1 VNPSAPVC
9 HCLVAPATTVSKVRT
24 ASFLGQTLRCAADTL
39 LEEAAFDLSSK
50 IPQVLSE
57 LLPVALLLLPLALTL
72 YIVRKAQ
79 RVQEV
84 DRVALWFSCV
94 RFLRWLVIGTFVA
107 WWAATDFVHWSERF
121 DLLLGARGFFSIP
134 GAHFVALIFFWL
146 PPVLVV
152 LLCQVLFQPVY
163 SGVRGITWT
172 RAELAGQ
179 MLYSLGS
186 SILPLLLL
194 TSGITGIFSNGS
206 LLSFVISCVLAFT
219 CLIFFGR
226 RLRKL
231 LQLSPNALTTGELRD
246 RAFFLASQ
254 LRVKLQQIYLLPPSK
269 SRMANA
275 YARSGR
281 SILFTHHL
289 LSHLT
294 RKEVDAVVGH
304 ELAHI
309 KKDHPRLLGFALLG
323 GYAVVAFP
331 YFAFSPPPRW
341 KPLFDLLFVAV
352 PLLTYYFVAR
362 RFEFIADATAV
373 RVTGDPESM
382 ITCLAKI
389 YRLNSLPLHWNRW
402 SEKFLTHPS
411 TMRRAQAIARV
422 ANLSNQR
429 VAQLLAEPVPSSG
442 HPQIASD
449 APLFYPLAA
458 SGSIAQKVFSTEFKQ
473 SLSLRS
479 YLLLFAVV
487 TVLPALLLRIC
498 NVLNL
503 FNSEFPGFV
512 LSLCISVALLLGLLN
527 FLPFFGASRLAN
539 RMLSRAATE
548 GVIPREVLRGDAAS
562 LVGLSPG
569 PAPRIFEGNYSW
581 DAGYLFFSG
590 ERMCYVGEESQFSLR
605 RDHVVAVELGP
616 GFPGWFRARSLYII
630 WRDPESGFSAIF
642 NLRPLAV
649 RSVLA
654 MNRAL
659 DQLAQ
664 RIAAWRTSSVSSP
677 AISTACGELPVP
689 QVRAVTG
696 TSLADAVKSR
706 AYPGFVIWAAIFSG
720 LVASLLHLPLAGL
733 APLFTSEGDSTASYA
748 GISGWYAIL
757 SSCVLAFLL
766 ILPLFRAR
774 HASVQLPAAAS
785 SAVPPPPRA
794 I

>member
-1 VNPSAPVC
+1 
-9 HCLVAPATTVSKVRT
+9 LLSKT
-24 ASFLGQTLRCAADTL
+24 
-39 LEEAAFDLSSK
+39 
-50 IPQVLSE
+50 PQVASE
-57 LLPVALLLLPLALTL
+57 LLPVAFLLLPIALTL
-72 YIVRKAQ
+72 YMVRKAQ

-107 WWAATDFVHWSERF
+107 WWAATDFAQCSERF
-121 DLLLGARGFFSIP
+121 DVWLASRGLLSLP
-134 GAHFVALIFFWL
+134 GAHFVALILLWL

-152 LLCQVLFQPVY
+152 LLCQILFQPVY

-172 RAELAGQ
+172 RAELARQ
-179 MLYSLGS
+179 MLLSMGS

-194 TSGITGIFSNGS
+194 TSGITGLFSNGS
-206 LLSFVISCVLAFT
+206 LLSFVISCVLAFA

-281 SILFTHHL
+281 SILLTHHL

-294 RKEVDAVVGH
+294 RKEVDAVIGH

-309 KKDHPRLLGFALLG
+309 KKDHPRLLGFALVG
-323 GYAVVAFP
+323 GYTAVAFP
-331 YFAFSPPPRW
+331 YFAFSPPPQW

-373 RVTGDPESM
+373 GVTGDPESM

-389 YRLNSLPLHWNRW
+389 HRLNSLPLHWNRW

-411 TMRRAQAIARV
+411 TARRAQAIARL
-422 ANLSNQR
+422 ANLSNER
-429 VAQLLAEPVPSSG
+429 VAQLLTEPVASSG
-442 HPQIASD
+442 HLQIASD
-449 APLFYPLAA
+449 ASLFYPLAT

-473 SLSLRS
+473 SISLRS

-487 TVLPALLLRIC
+487 AALPALLLRIC
-498 NVLNL
+498 DLLNL
-503 FNSEFPGFV
+503 FNSGFFAFV
-512 LSLCISVALLLGLLN
+512 LSLLISVALLLVLLN
-527 FLPFFGASRLAN
+527 FLPFLGASRLAS
-539 RMLSRAATE
+539 RMLSRAETE
-548 GVIPREVLRGDAAS
+548 GVIPPELLRGDAAL

-581 DAGYLFFSG
+581 DAGHLFFSG
-590 ERMCYVGEESQFSLR
+590 ERLCYVGEESQFSLC
-605 RDHVVAVELGP
+605 RDHVVAVKLGP

-630 WRDPESGFSAIF
+630 WRNPESGFSAIF
-642 NLRPLAV
+642 NLRPVAV

-659 DQLAQ
+659 DQIAQ
-664 RIAAWRTSSVSSP
+664 RIATWRAAAISSP
-677 AISTACGELPVP
+677 AISSACKELPVP

-696 TSLADAVKSR
+696 TSLADAMKSR
-706 AYPGFVIWAAIFSG
+706 AYPGFVIWAAVFSG
-720 LVASLLHLPLAGL
+720 LVASLLHLPLQGL
-733 APLFTSEGDSTASYA
+733 IPMFTSDGDSTASYA
-748 GISGWYAIL
+748 SISGWYAVLI
-757 SSCVLAFLL
+757 SCVLVFLL
-766 ILPLFRAR
+766 ILPLLRAR
-774 HASVQLPAAAS
+774 DASVQLAAAAS
-785 SAVPPPPRA
+785 SAIPPPPPRP

>member
-1 VNPSAPVC
+1 M
-9 HCLVAPATTVSKVRT
+9 LSKT
-24 ASFLGQTLRCAADTL
+24 
-39 LEEAAFDLSSK
+39 
-50 IPQVLSE
+50 PQVASE
-57 LLPVALLLLPLALTL
+57 LLPVAFLLSPIALTH

-94 RFLRWLVIGTFVA
+94 RFLRWLVIGTLVA
-107 WWAATDFVHWSERF
+107 WWASTDLLHWRERF
-121 DLLLGARGFFSIP
+121 DLLLAARGFFSLT
-134 GAHFVALIFFWL
+134 GAPFAALILFWL

-152 LLCQVLFQPVY
+152 LLCQILFQPVY

-172 RAELAGQ
+172 KSELARQ
-179 MLYSLGS
+179 MLFSLGS
-186 SILPLLLL
+186 TILPLLLL

-206 LLSFVISCVLAFT
+206 WLSFVISCVLAFA
-219 CLIFFGR
+219 CVIFFGR

-281 SILFTHHL
+281 SILLTHHL

-294 RKEVDAVVGH
+294 RKEVDAVIGH

-323 GYAVVAFP
+323 GYTAVAFP
-331 YFAFSPPPRW
+331 YFSFSPPAQW

-373 RVTGDPESM
+373 GVTGDPESM

-411 TMRRAQAIARV
+411 TLRRAQAIARL
-422 ANLSNQR
+422 ANLSNER
-429 VAQLLAEPVPSSG
+429 VAQLLAESVPSSG
-442 HPQIASD
+442 HLQIASD
-449 APLFYPLAA
+449 ASLFYPLAT

-473 SLSLRS
+473 SISLRS

-487 TVLPALLLRIC
+487 AALPALLLRIC
-498 NVLNL
+498 DLLNL
-503 FNSEFPGFV
+503 FNSEFLAFV
-512 LSLCISVALLLGLLN
+512 LSLLVSVALLLVLLN
-527 FLPFFGASRLAN
+527 FLPFLGASRLAS
-539 RMLSRAATE
+539 RMLSRAETE
-548 GVIPREVLRGDAAS
+548 GVIRPELLRGDAAL

-590 ERMCYVGEESQFSLR
+590 ERLCYVGEESQFSLC

-616 GFPGWFRARSLYII
+616 GLPGWFRARSLYIV
-630 WRDPESGFSAIF
+630 WRNPESGFSAVF

-659 DQLAQ
+659 DQLAH
-664 RIAAWRTSSVSSP
+664 RIATWRAALVPSP
-677 AISTACGELPVP
+677 AISSACEELPVP

-696 TSLADAVKSR
+696 TSLADAMKSR
-706 AYPGFVIWAAIFSG
+706 AYPGFVIWAAFFSG
-720 LVASLLHLPLAGL
+720 LVASLLHLPLQGLIPMFAGD
-733 APLFTSEGDSTASYA
+733 GDSAVSYA
-748 GISGWYAIL
+748 SISGWYAIL
-757 SSCVLAFLL
+757 ISCVLVFLL

-774 HASVQLPAAAS
+774 DASIQLPAAAS
-785 SAVPPPPRA
+785 SAILPPPPGP

>member
-1 VNPSAPVC
+1 
-9 HCLVAPATTVSKVRT
+9 VA
-24 ASFLGQTLRCAADTL
+24 
-39 LEEAAFDLSSK
+39 
-50 IPQVLSE
+50 SE
-57 LLPVALLLLPLALTL
+57 LLPVAFLLLPIALTL

-84 DRVALWFSCV
+84 DRVALWLSCV

-107 WWAATDFVHWSERF
+107 WWAATDFAQWSERF
-121 DLLLGARGFFSIP
+121 NVWLASRGFLSLP
-134 GAHFVALIFFWL
+134 GAHFVALIVLWL

-152 LLCQVLFQPVY
+152 LLCQILFQPVY

-172 RAELAGQ
+172 RAELARQ
-179 MLYSLGS
+179 MLFSMGS
-186 SILPLLLL
+186 TILPLLLL
-194 TSGITGIFSNGS
+194 ASGITGIFSSGS
-206 LLSFVISCVLAFT
+206 LLSFVLSCVLAFA

-281 SILFTHHL
+281 SILLTHHL

-294 RKEVDAVVGH
+294 RKEVDAVIGH

-331 YFAFSPPPRW
+331 YFAFSPPPQW

-373 RVTGDPESM
+373 GVTGDPESM

-389 YRLNSLPLHWNRW
+389 HRLNSLPLHWNRW

-411 TMRRAQAIARV
+411 TLRRAQAIARV
-422 ANLSNQR
+422 ANLSNER
-429 VAQLLAEPVPSSG
+429 IAQLLAEPVPSSG
-442 HPQIASD
+442 HLQIASD
-449 APLFYPLAA
+449 VSLFYPLAT

-473 SLSLRS
+473 SISLRS

-487 TVLPALLLRIC
+487 AALPALLLRIC
-498 NVLNL
+498 DLLNL
-503 FNSEFPGFV
+503 LNSEFLVFV
-512 LSLCISVALLLGLLN
+512 LSLLISIALLLVLLN
-527 FLPFFGASRLAN
+527 FLSFLGASRLAS
-539 RMLSRAATE
+539 RMLSRAEAE
-548 GVIPREVLRGDAAS
+548 GVIPPELLRGDAAL

-590 ERMCYVGEESQFSLR
+590 ERLCYVGEESRFSLC

-616 GFPGWFRARSLYII
+616 GFPGWFRARSLYIV
-630 WRDPESGFSAIF
+630 WRNPESGFSAIF
-642 NLRPLAV
+642 NVRPLAV

-659 DQLAQ
+659 DQLAH
-664 RIAAWRTSSVSSP
+664 RIATWRAASVPSP
-677 AISTACGELPVP
+677 AISSPCEELPVP

-696 TSLADAVKSR
+696 TSLADAMKSR
-706 AYPGFVIWAAIFSG
+706 AYPGFVIWAAVFSG
-720 LVASLLHLPLAGL
+720 LVASLLHLPLQGL
-733 APLFTSEGDSTASYA
+733 APMFSSDGDSTASYA
-748 GISGWYAIL
+748 SISGWYAIL
-757 SSCVLAFLL
+757 TSCVLVFLL
-766 ILPLFRAR
+766 ILPSLRAR
-774 HASVQLPAAAS
+774 DASAQLAAAAS
-785 SAVPPPPRA
+785 SAIPPPPPRP

>member
-1 VNPSAPVC
+1 
-9 HCLVAPATTVSKVRT
+9 
-24 ASFLGQTLRCAADTL
+24 L
-39 LEEAAFDLSSK
+39 LAK
-50 IPQVLSE
+50 TPQVASE
-57 LLPVALLLLPLALTL
+57 LLPVAFLLLPVALTL
-72 YIVRKAQ
+72 YIIRKAQ

-94 RFLRWLVIGTFVA
+94 RFLRWLVIATFLA

-121 DLLLGARGFFSIP
+121 DVWLASRGFLSLP
-134 GAHFVALIFFWL
+134 GAHFVALILLWL

-152 LLCQVLFQPVY
+152 LLCQILFQPVY

-172 RAELAGQ
+172 RAELARQ
-179 MLYSLGS
+179 MLFSMGS
-186 SILPLLLL
+186 TMLPLLLL

-206 LLSFVISCVLAFT
+206 LLLFVISCVLAFA

-254 LRVKLQQIYLLPPSK
+254 LRVKLRQIYLLPPSK

-281 SILFTHHL
+281 SILLTHHL

-309 KKDHPRLLGFALLG
+309 KKDHPRLLGFALVG
-323 GYAVVAFP
+323 GFTAVAFP
-331 YFAFSPPPRW
+331 YFAFSPPPQW

-373 RVTGDPESM
+373 GVTGDPESM

-389 YRLNSLPLHWNRW
+389 HRLNSLPLHWNRW

-411 TMRRAQAIARV
+411 TLRRAQAIAGL
-422 ANLSNQR
+422 ANLSNER
-429 VAQLLAEPVPSSG
+429 VAQLLAEPLPSSG
-442 HPQIASD
+442 HLQIASD
-449 APLFYPLAA
+449 ASLFYPLAT
-458 SGSIAQKVFSTEFKQ
+458 SGNIAQKVFSTEFKQ
-473 SLSLRS
+473 SISLGS

-487 TVLPALLLRIC
+487 AALPALLLRFC
-498 NVLNL
+498 DLLNL
-503 FNSEFPGFV
+503 FHCEFLAFV
-512 LSLCISVALLLGLLN
+512 LSLLISVALLLVLLN
-527 FLPFFGASRLAN
+527 FLPFLGASRLAS
-539 RMLSRAATE
+539 RMLSRAEME
-548 GVIPREVLRGDAAS
+548 GVIPPELLRGDAAL

-590 ERMCYVGEESQFSLR
+590 ERLCYVGEESQFSLC
-605 RDHVVAVELGP
+605 RDHIVAVELGP
-616 GFPGWFRARSLYII
+616 GFPGWFRARSLYLV
-630 WRDPESGFSAIF
+630 WRNPESGFSAVF

-659 DQLAQ
+659 DQLAH
-664 RIAAWRTSSVSSP
+664 RIATWRAASILSP
-677 AISTACGELPVP
+677 AISSACEELPVP

-696 TSLADAVKSR
+696 TSLADAVKDR
-706 AYPGFVIWAAIFSG
+706 AYPGLVIWAGIFSG
-720 LVASLLHLPLAGL
+720 LVASLLHLPLQGL
-733 APLFTSEGDSTASYA
+733 AAMFTSDGDSTASYA
-748 GISGWYAIL
+748 RISGWYAIL
-757 SSCVLAFLL
+757 TSCVLVFLL

-774 HASVQLPAAAS
+774 DVSVQLPAAAS
-785 SAVPPPPRA
+785 SAVPPPPPRP

>member
-1 VNPSAPVC
+1 
-9 HCLVAPATTVSKVRT
+9 LLSKT
-24 ASFLGQTLRCAADTL
+24 
-39 LEEAAFDLSSK
+39 
-50 IPQVLSE
+50 PQVASE
-57 LLPVALLLLPLALTL
+57 FLPVALLLLPIALTL

-107 WWAATDFVHWSERF
+107 WWAATDFAQWSERF
-121 DLLLGARGFFSIP
+121 DVWLASRGFFSLP
-134 GAHFVALIFFWL
+134 GAHFVALLFFWL

-152 LLCQVLFQPVY
+152 LLCQILFQPVY

-172 RAELAGQ
+172 KSELARQ
-179 MLYSLGS
+179 MLFSLGS
-186 SILPLLLL
+186 TILPLLLL
-194 TSGITGIFSNGS
+194 ASGITGIFSNGS
-206 LLSFVISCVLAFT
+206 LLSFVISCVLAFA

-226 RLRKL
+226 RLREL

-281 SILFTHHL
+281 SILLTHHL

-294 RKEVDAVVGH
+294 RKEVDAVIGH

-309 KKDHPRLLGFALLG
+309 EKDHPRLLGFALLG
-323 GYAVVAFP
+323 GYTAVAFP
-331 YFAFSPPPRW
+331 YFAFSPPPQW

-389 YRLNSLPLHWNRW
+389 HRLNSLPLHWNRW

-411 TMRRAQAIARV
+411 TLRRAQAIARA
-422 ANLSNQR
+422 ANLSNER
-429 VAQLLAEPVPSSG
+429 VARLLAEPVPSSG
-442 HPQIASD
+442 HPQIATE
-449 APLFYPLAA
+449 FYPLAT
-458 SGSIAQKVFSTEFKQ
+458 SSSIAQKVFSTEFKQ
-473 SLSLRS
+473 SIALRS

-487 TVLPALLLRIC
+487 AALPALLLRIC
-498 NVLNL
+498 DVLSL
-503 FNSEFPGFV
+503 FNSEIPAFV
-512 LSLCISVALLLGLLN
+512 LTLLISVSFFLVLLN
-527 FLPFFGASRLAN
+527 FLPFFGASRLVS
-539 RMLSRAATE
+539 RMRSRAETE
-548 GVIPREVLRGDAAS
+548 GVIPPELLRGGAAL

-590 ERMCYVGEESQFSLR
+590 ERLCYVGEESQFSLC
-605 RDHVVAVELGP
+605 RDHVVAVKAGP
-616 GFPGWFRARSLYII
+616 GFPGWFRARSLYIV
-630 WRDPESGFSAIF
+630 WRDPESGISAVF

-664 RIAAWRTSSVSSP
+664 RIATWRAASVPSP
-677 AISTACGELPVP
+677 AISSACEELPVP

-706 AYPGFVIWAAIFSG
+706 AYPGFVIWAAVFSG
-720 LVASLLHLPLAGL
+720 LVASLLHLPLQGL
-733 APLFTSEGDSTASYA
+733 APMITSDGDSTASYA
-748 GISGWYAIL
+748 SISGWYAIL
-757 SSCVLAFLL
+757 TSCVLVFLL
-766 ILPLFRAR
+766 ILPLLRAR
-774 HASVQLPAAAS
+774 DASVQLAAAAS
-785 SAVPPPPRA
+785 SAIPPPPPRP